1 MDSAA
6 IEKRI
11 AKLQA
16 AWRQWAFYGADT
28 PEQRSAV
35 EERLAEREAFARE
48 MIARFP
54 HQFRTPRGR
63 EDFFASSPSL
73 MPGWVPI
80 FVRLCEAV
88 ENELDDVSRRRF
100 AWTQAKQKFA
110 GFRAYYLMTGRKPRI
125 TVDQLTP
132 VSIVTLAPTPRD
144 NIEARIDA
152 AIERAAAEASDTC
165 ELCGTRPAKVYQWGW
180 HCVLCDAHYRDAEER
195 DRPERERQE
204 ARLRERE
211 EKARRSP

>member
-1 MDSAA
+1 MDKLG

-16 AWRQWAFYGADT
+16 GWRQWAFYGADT

-35 EERLAEREAFARE
+35 EARLAEREAFARE
-48 MIARFP
+48 MLTRFP
-54 HQFRTPRGR
+54 DQFRTPRGR
-63 EDFFASSPSL
+63 EDFFVSSPSL
-73 MPGWVPI
+73 LPGWMPTFI
-80 FVRLCEAV
+80 RLVEAV
-88 ENELDDVSRRRF
+88 DRELDDLSRRRF
-100 AWTQAKQKFA
+100 AWVQAKQKLA
-110 GFRAYYLMTGRKPRI
+110 EFRAYYVMTGRKPRI

-132 VSIVTLAPTPRD
+132 GSIVTLAPAPRD

-152 AIERAAAEASDTC
+152 AIERASAEAATTC
-165 ELCGTRPAKVYQWGW
+165 EKCGTRSARVYRYGW
-180 HCVLCDAHYRDAEER
+180 HCVLCNQHYRQAEER